1 MNALDLMSQ
10 TNYYTNIKG
19 VEVLVDN
26 INERLKILV
35 DSHLSGSVVADIT
48 SFARAAGLGKVI
60 ANCRSKHLL
69 SFKNCGFQL
78 EGMINGY
85 FKGEDAYC
93 ISFFIDRQRAVPA
106 DQAAANT
113 ILHRC
118 VVEHK
123 RIAGRRCHPYTIRNA
138 EQADIPQM
146 IQLFASVFAT
156 YPSPVFSSD
165 YLHKVIN
172 AQVLFKVAVEE
183 GQIIS
188 IASADMDKFNLV
200 AEITDCAT
208 YPEHRGRG
216 ILPNLILELEHD
228 LQRTGFLNL
237 YSLSR
242 AINPGIN
249 QAFAKLG
256 YTYRGRL
263 VNNCHIC
270 GSFEDMNIWVKSINP
285 GGIQCKTRLVTV
297 QVEL

>member
-1 MNALDLMSQ
+1 MKAIELTSQ
-10 TNYYTNIKG
+10 TNYCTNIKD

-26 INERLKILV
+26 INGRLKILAYPC
-35 DSHLSGSVVADIT
+35 LSAKAITDTVV
-48 SFARAAGLGKVI
+48 FARAAGLGKVMS
-60 ANCRSKHLL
+60 NCRSKHLPP
-69 SFKNCGFQL
+69 FQNCGFKI

-93 ISFFIDRQRAVPA
+93 VALFIDQQRAVPV
-106 DQAAANT
+106 DQAAADI
-113 ILHRC
+113 ILRRC
-118 VVEHK
+118 VEEPK
-123 RIAGRRCHPYTIRNA
+123 RFAGEANHPYIIRNA
-138 EQADIPQM
+138 EAADIPQM

-165 YLHKVIN
+165 YLRQVIN
-172 AQVLFKVAVEE
+172 TQILFKVAVEK

-188 IASADMDKFNLV
+188 IASADVDKSNLI

-216 ILPNLILELEHD
+216 ILPHLILALEYDLEHK
-228 LQRTGFLNL
+228 GFLNL

-249 QAFAKLG
+249 QAFSKLDYQYG
-256 YTYRGRL
+256 GRL

-270 GSFEDMNIWVKSINP
+270 EGFEDMNIWVKS
-285 GGIQCKTRLVTV
+285 VH
-297 QVEL
+297 